1 MQNSW
6 MSKLAGLGVVVLGA
20 CAVVAGCSDDPPGV
34 GTAPVATQQCGN
46 SVASMNGQAC
56 ISDGFACSVPIV
68 CANATE
74 QVANCYCQGGKFVCY
89 GTEPAPPPGEARA
102 PFEGEGEPACTELA
116 EDPTPDC
123 STSVDALNGQSC
135 EALRSSCR
143 HPSEVCPGQT
153 VGQFDTCDCKQVG
166 GDRALTW
173 VCSKNICG
181 DGGLF
186 VPDGGGS
193 SSGGPT
199 DGGRDGG
206 DASL

>member
-34 GTAPVATQQCGN
+34 GTPPVATQQCG
-46 SVASMNGQAC
+46 STIASMNGQAC
-56 ISDGFACSVPIV
+56 ITDGLNCSVPIV
-68 CANATE
+68 CANGFE
-74 QVANCYCQGGKFVCY
+74 QVASCGCIN
-89 GTEPAPPPGEARA
+89 GTFSCNGTDAL

-206 DASL
+206 DSGL